1 MFRQKRPDGDE
12 NPILEGNIAVQ
23 LLIFFF
29 PILIGSLFQQ
39 LYNTV
44 DAVIVGKYLGK
55 AALGAVGGST
65 YMLINLIIY
74 IFMGLSNGAAVAASH
89 AYGAG
94 RMQDFRRVIRTAV
107 LLSVAAGLLFTILGI
122 WISPV
127 ILEMIGTPQEI
138 LELASVYIMIYSI
151 GYIPCSIYNVGSGI
165 IRAAGDS
172 RSPVY
177 FLLVACAVNIVLD
190 YVFIVPF
197 QWGVA
202 GAAAATAIAQL
213 VSALLVLQRLTDKR
227 YPFRLS
233 FRGAGPDPGILRQIF
248 YVGIPSGIQSD
259 MYPIANLIM
268 QIQVNTYGTDTVAA
282 LSAFEKIDGFF
293 WMTMAAF
300 GTAITTFCGQNFGA
314 GRLDRVRKGMRVC
327 CAMAAV
333 AAVLFSGI
341 FIGLSDSL
349 MGWFTT
355 DASVVEIGS
364 RLMVEF
370 TPFYI
375 AYVFTEA
382 YAGGIRGCGESFVP
396 MVITA
401 VGVCLLRVIW
411 TGIVALARGSLD
423 MLMVSYPATWAITSA
438 AIMLYY
444 RRGSWLKACRGGCPE
459 QL

>member
-1 MFRQKRPDGDE
+1 MLRQKKPDGSF

-44 DAVIVGKYLGK
+44 DAIIVGKYLGK

-74 IFMGLSNGAAVAASH
+74 LFMGVSNGAAVAASH

-94 RMQDFRRVIRTAV
+94 RMKDFRRVIQTAM
-107 LLSVAAGLLFTILGI
+107 LLSVAVGILFTILGI
-122 WISPV
+122 WLSPA

-138 LELASVYIMIYSI
+138 LELASVYIVIYSI
-151 GYIPCSIYNVGSGI
+151 GYVPCCIYNVGAGI

-172 RSPVY
+172 RSPLY
-177 FLLVACAVNIVLD
+177 FLVAACVVNIVLD

-213 VSALLVLQRLTDKR
+213 ISAVLVLWRLADKR
-227 YPFRLS
+227 YPFQLT
-233 FRGAGPDPGILRQIF
+233 FRGARPDGGILRQIF
-248 YVGIPSGIQSD
+248 YIGIPSGIQSD
-259 MYPIANLIM
+259 MYSIANLIM

-282 LSAFEKIDGFF
+282 LSAYEKIDGFF
-293 WMTMAAF
+293 WMTMTSF
-300 GTAITTFCGQNFGA
+300 GMAITTFCGQNFGA
-314 GRLDRVRKGMRVC
+314 GKMDRVRKGMREC
-327 CAMAAV
+327 CVMAAV
-333 AAVLFSGI
+333 SAVLFSGA
-341 FIGLSDSL
+341 FIAFSGSL
-349 MGWFTT
+349 MGWFTS
-355 DASVVEIGS
+355 DASVIEIGS
-364 RLMVEF
+364 RLLVEL

-375 AYVFTEA
+375 TYVFTEI
-382 YAGGIRGCGESFVP
+382 YAGGIRGCGESFIP

-411 TGIVALARGSLD
+411 TGIVALAQGSLD
-423 MLMVSYPATWAITSA
+423 MLMVGYPATWAITSV

-444 RRGSWLKACRGGCPE
+444 WKGSWLKKCGATAA
-459 QL
+459 